1 MKLFKRTD
9 TFNYQQQRIC
19 VTCASSFT
27 GKYCGVCGEKVLE
40 PGEKSFVDFLA
51 GVVNAFTFL
60 DGKFAKSF
68 RLMLVRPG
76 GFSKA
81 FSYGIRQPYMKPVSL
96 FFVANFIF
104 FLFPFATSNTFST
117 PLKYQPNMQ
126 LYGKSAEEL
135 ISAKVVAD
143 NISFDELA
151 VLYQQQSNSLAK
163 LLMVV
168 MVVLF
173 AIPLMILN
181 YRKHLYLADHLYLS
195 FEFNAFFIFVNM
207 ILLSTLV
214 GILFL
219 LPIKSAFIND
229 VFFSRVFALTTF
241 YFLLRAQSE
250 FYAQRWWVA
259 ITKSI
264 VLTFSLQY
272 VFSAYKGIL
281 FYITMWTI

>member
-1 MKLFKRTD
+1 
-9 TFNYQQQRIC
+9 
-19 VTCASSFT
+19 
-27 GKYCGVCGEKVLE
+27 
-40 PGEKSFVDFLA
+40 
-51 GVVNAFTFL
+51 
-60 DGKFAKSF
+60 
-68 RLMLVRPG
+68 
-76 GFSKA
+76 
-81 FSYGIRQPYMKPVSL
+81 
-96 FFVANFIF
+96 
-104 FLFPFATSNTFST
+104 
-117 PLKYQPNMQ
+117 
-126 LYGKSAEEL
+126 
-135 ISAKVVAD
+135 
-143 NISFDELA
+143 
-151 VLYQQQSNSLAK
+151 
-163 LLMVV
+163 
-168 MVVLF
+168 VVLF